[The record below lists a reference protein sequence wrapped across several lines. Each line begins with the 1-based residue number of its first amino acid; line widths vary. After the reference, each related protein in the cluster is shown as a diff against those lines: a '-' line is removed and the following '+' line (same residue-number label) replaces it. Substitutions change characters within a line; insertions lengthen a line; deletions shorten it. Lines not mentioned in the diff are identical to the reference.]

1 MKKCL
6 NVLNNDKFIKLTG
19 NPTKSIEGQL
29 PSRLLLYKT
38 RMVYICCATGCLGNY
53 DSECKVKIFCLS
65 HKKYSEERERLLKAV
80 PWDNIPDTPN
90 TFICADH
97 WPKFY
102 EIKGVYG
109 KPRPLSPSSVFT
121 SCVKPSLV
129 PTRRAPPR
137 PTKRAH
143 SSTRN
148 TQPEK
153 TEVFIQ
159 NDGIASYKEVKV
171 KLNNITE
178 PLLQTMQLRNENF
191 VVIQSVNF
199 IEETG
204 IPKFT
209 LKINHKL
216 TFVSFY
222 SGNKCLI
229 KPLSSTGMTVINSVS
244 KLEVAFRY
252 LNSLATSNKQNV
264 TIDQVKSMR

>member
-1 MKKCL
+1 M
-6 NVLNNDKFIKLTG
+6 
-19 NPTKSIEGQL
+19 
-29 PSRLLLYKT
+29 
-38 RMVYICCATGCLGNY
+38 
-53 DSECKVKIFCLS
+53 
-65 HKKYSEERERLLKAV
+65 
-80 PWDNIPDTPN
+80 
-90 TFICADH
+90 
-97 WPKFY
+97 
-102 EIKGVYG
+102 
-109 KPRPLSPSSVFT
+109 FT

-148 TQPEK
+148 TQPDK

-191 VVIQSVNF
+191 VVIQSVDF

-229 KPLSSTGMTVINSVS
+229 KPLSSTGMTVINSIS

-264 TIDQVKSMR
+264 IINHVKSMRSLTYLGEKKYSSETIARTFECFSISRTLYSRPGDYYQLSSINFLTNLTSKTNTTSDELIFRSVLNKKRNIVFIFDKTYVKLRLTCQGGSVFGKEIIAPDQCATTISAFTFCSFVWW